1 MQKLSATRWAKEL
14 TNKMYAGDFEG
25 AEAMGKRMAH
35 AGLKPRRVGTSIGS
49 GADAVVDTLAGK
61 IPGKQQ
67 PGLVAAK
74 FISQERV
81 GMSLGD
87 HLKERAIVADLL
99 GDLGAKNYGIYRK
112 GQGAVE
118 LQEYLPGVITDK
130 SQAKVIEAKARR
142 GFKARIRPGK
152 KLYDISDHLGNV
164 RLTSKGVPKIVD
176 AAVDRPWARVGSLR
190 SWQDQLDTA
199 HSVGARALR
208 GAQKGT
214 SFKMKTPSVYKALA
228 KHLVRHPAAKGIGA
242 TGLVVALAALTN
254 KRK

>member
-118 LQEYLPGVITDK
+118 LQEPITTTFFATDMEVN
-130 SQAKVIEAKARR
+130 SSTSMGEEASEMD
-142 GFKARIRPGK
+142 P
-152 KLYDISDHLGNV
+152 L
-164 RLTSKGVPKIVD
+164 
-176 AAVDRPWARVGSLR
+176 
-190 SWQDQLDTA
+190 
-199 HSVGARALR
+199 AL
-208 GAQKGT
+208 
-214 SFKMKTPSVYKALA
+214 
-228 KHLVRHPAAKGIGA
+228 
-242 TGLVVALAALTN
+242 
-254 KRK
+254 